1 MSSQDPAGSGW
12 DYLDL
17 VRSALKQWHNFTF
30 LGEHDLTQMT
40 SAHIIWQ
47 KAQYSDTLQGKG
59 LALQHLL
66 KKLIETLRPG
76 HNDPDPHDRHWRA
89 YIILTEHYLKQ
100 RTADYIA
107 DLLGISRRTYF
118 AEQHK
123 ALERLAGLLQNHEY
137 RIQIEQQQTAPERH
151 LRSHGSSA
159 TESIP
164 SRIVVPSPLTT
175 FIGREQ
181 EIAELYTKL
190 CDPTIR
196 LLTLIGPPGIGKTRL
211 AIQIAPLVQE
221 HFSDGVWFVPL
232 APIHDP
238 ALVASTIA
246 HTLRITIEPNKTIEE
261 LLQQALAGKRALL
274 ILDNFEH
281 LIAATPFIN
290 TLLTTLRDLKILV
303 TTRTALRLSG
313 EHHYQVPKLPH
324 PQTDSSMTKNQ
335 IITFA
340 SIQLFMQRTQTIL
353 PCFEL
358 TEQNQQDVA
367 QLCTYL
373 EGIPLAIEL
382 AASRGKIYTPEQL
395 LHELTQKSA
404 LDILTHGTRDL
415 LPHQQTLRVTMAW
428 SYNLLEK
435 PAQILLQRLA
445 IFTGSWS
452 LEAAEHICNP
462 NELDQ
467 LSIAQGLETLVD
479 HSLIQRHDAD
489 IDGAIR
495 FSMLET
501 IREYAL
507 EQLTHNTDSL
517 FLYIEHAS
525 YFLEMAKTAKNA
537 SNTAQHLLWFN
548 RLEQE
553 HANLQAAIGWSFEH
567 HHITTSIELVY
578 TLATFWRVRSYS
590 TIGRYWLEYAMQHR
604 HKTSAATQ
612 SQLLEEFGFF
622 LHMQSAFTSA
632 YTVLQESLA
641 LRYHSEDQEGIAR
654 TLNYLGLVCR
664 RQGRLAEAET
674 HYHKSLAI
682 FQALQDTSSVAGCL
696 NNLGLIARDREDL
709 SLAQTRYEQSL
720 ELFRKFDD
728 LPHIAGLLLNL
739 GNIALEQEHFTEAD
753 TYLQESLTL
762 FQKSKNQR
770 YMALVLYNLGW
781 LRLKQG
787 AICNAYDLMF
797 ESLLLQQT
805 INNTDG
811 VITALEG
818 LAGVATVQQQNKTS
832 AQLLGAMTALR
843 NNTNIP
849 FLKSYRRRY
858 DEILTIARAQ
868 LPPHIWDEEW
878 HNGCAM
884 SLEQAILCARQ
895 IASDTT

>member
-30 LGEHDLTQMT
+30 LGKHGLTQLT
-40 SAHIIWQ
+40 SVRTIWQ
-47 KAQYSDTLQGKG
+47 QAQYSDTLQGKG

-66 KKLIETLRPG
+66 NELIETLRPD
-76 HNDPDPHDRHWRA
+76 HKDPDPHDKHWRA
-89 YIILTEHYLKQ
+89 YIVLTEHYLKQ
-100 RTADYIA
+100 RTVDYIA
-107 DLLGISRRTYF
+107 DMLGISRRTYF

-123 ALERLAGLLQNHEY
+123 ALERLAGLLQSHEC
-137 RIQIEQQQTAPERH
+137 RIQDKSEHQAASETDTQPCD
-151 LRSHGSSA
+151 
-159 TESIP
+159 IP
-164 SRIVVPSPLTT
+164 VVVPTPLTT

-211 AIQIAPLVQE
+211 AIQVAPLVQE
-221 HFSDGVWFVPL
+221 HFSDGVWFVTL

-238 ALVASTIA
+238 ALVVSTIA
-246 HTLRITIEPNKTIEE
+246 HTLHVTIEPNKTVEE
-261 LLQQALAGKRALL
+261 LLQKALEGKRALL

-281 LIAATPFIN
+281 LIAATPLIK
-290 TLLTTLRDLKILV
+290 TLLTTLRNLKILV
-303 TTRTALRLSG
+303 TSRTALRLSG

-324 PQTDSSMTKNQ
+324 PQVPYPQVPSSMSKHQ
-335 IITFA
+335 IAAFTA
-340 SIQLFMQRTQTIL
+340 IQLFIQRTQTIL
-353 PCFEL
+353 PGFEL
-358 TEQNQQDVA
+358 TEQNKQDVA

-382 AASRGKIYTPEQL
+382 AASRSKVYTPQQL
-395 LHELTQKSA
+395 LNELTQKSA
-404 LDILTHGTRDL
+404 LDILTYGTRDL
-415 LPHQQTLRVTMAW
+415 FPHQQTLRITMAW

-435 PAQILLQRLA
+435 QAQMLLQRLA
-445 IFTGSWS
+445 VFTGSWS
-452 LEAAEHICNP
+452 LETAKHICNP
-462 NELDQ
+462 NQLDK
-467 LSIAQGLETLVD
+467 LVIADGLEILVD
-479 HSLIQRHDAD
+479 HSLIQRHNTDA
-489 IDGAIR
+489 DGAIR

-501 IREYAL
+501 IHEYAL
-507 EQLTHNTDSL
+507 EQLKHNHDRHV
-517 FLYIEHAS
+517 LYTEHAL
-525 YFLEMAKTAKNA
+525 YFLEMAKAAKHSSNA
-537 SNTAQHLLWFN
+537 SQQLLWFN

-567 HHITTSIELVY
+567 NHIATAIELVY

-622 LHMQSAFTSA
+622 LHMQSAFTPA

-641 LRYHSEDQEGIAR
+641 LRYHLEDQEGLAR

-664 RQGRLAEAET
+664 RQGNLAEAET
-674 HYHKSLAI
+674 YYNKSLAI

-696 NNLGLIARDREDL
+696 NNLGLIARDRENT
-709 SLAQTRYEQSL
+709 SLARTYYEQSL
-720 ELFRKFDD
+720 ELFRTFDD

-753 TYLQESLTL
+753 TYLRESLTL

-770 YMALVLYNLGW
+770 YTALVLYNLGW
-781 LRLKQG
+781 LHLKQG
-787 AICNAYDLMF
+787 ATKSAYDLIF
-797 ESLLLQQT
+797 ESLMLQQT
-805 INNTDG
+805 INNIEG
-811 VITALEG
+811 IITALEG
-818 LAGVATVQQQNKTS
+818 LAGVAAIQQQNNTS

-843 NNTNIP
+843 NNENIP
-849 FLKSYRRRY
+849 FLKSYRKRY
-858 DEILTIARAQ
+858 DETLTIVRAQ
-868 LPPHIWDEEW
+868 LPPHVWNEAW
-878 HNGCAM
+878 QSGHTM
-884 SLEQAILCARQ
+884 SLEQAIACAQ
-895 IASDTT
+895 CIAPHST